1 VRNLILAHRD
11 TGEMGN
17 ATDSGS
23 VDGHGILVNLPVRL

>member
-1 VRNLILAHRD
+1 VRDLILTHRD
-11 TGEMGN
+11 AGEMGN